1 MKRIVIAAG
10 VVVIGAFVAVYALF
24 FTPDSPK
31 KLTLSK
37 DTSQGT
43 SSAPAGDLAG
53 AWKVLSESEAG
64 YRVREKLARLPAQS
78 DAVGRTTG
86 LTGSLTV
93 EKSGNGLV
101 VQTAS
106 FEADLAG
113 LKSDEQRRDN
123 RIRTTGIET
132 DRFPK
137 ATFAL
142 ASPAQVPQDLMSGK
156 QVTVPV
162 TGDLTIHG
170 VTKRVTIPLAAAA
183 RGTAF
188 ELVGSYG
195 FPMSDFGITPPSI
208 QPFVSVEPN
217 ATLEFRL
224 VLGR

>member
-1 MKRIVIAAG
+1 MKRIVIAAA
-10 VVVIGAFVAVYALF
+10 VVVLGGFVAVYFVF

-37 DTSQGT
+37 ATT
-43 SSAPAGDLAG
+43 HAPAGELTG
-53 AWKVLSESEAG
+53 AWRVIAGSEAG
-64 YRVREKLARLPAQS
+64 YRVREKLAQLPAQS
-78 DAVGRTTG
+78 DAVGRTTAM
-86 LTGSLTV
+86 TGSLTV
-93 EKSGNGLV
+93 EQSGSGLR

-106 FEADLAG
+106 FEADLTG

-123 RIRTTGIET
+123 RIRTMGIET

-142 ASPAQVPQDLMSGK
+142 ASPAEVPQNLGTGN

-162 TGDLTIHG
+162 TGDLTLHG
-170 VTKRVTIPLAAAA
+170 VTKRVTIPLAVAA
-183 RGTAF
+183 RGTTF
-188 ELVGSYG
+188 EVVGSYA
-195 FPMSDFGITPPSI
+195 FPMSDFSITPPSV

>member
-1 MKRIVIAAG
+1 MKRIVLAAA
-10 VVVIGAFVAVYALF
+10 VVVLGAFVAAYVLF

-37 DTSQGT
+37 GT
-43 SSAPAGDLAG
+43 APAALGELTG
-53 AWKVLSESEAG
+53 AWQVITGSEAG
-64 YRVREKLARLPAQS
+64 YRVREKLAQLPAQS

-86 LTGSLTV
+86 MTGSLTV
-93 EKSGNGLV
+93 EQSGSGMR

-106 FEADLAG
+106 FEADLTG

-123 RIRTTGIET
+123 RIRTMGIET

-137 ATFAL
+137 ASFAL
-142 ASPAQVPQDLMSGK
+142 ASPAQVPQDLSSGK

-162 TGDLTIHG
+162 TGDLTLHG
-170 VTKRVTIPLAAAA
+170 VTKRVTIPLAVAA
-183 RGTAF
+183 RGSTF
-188 ELVGSYG
+188 EVVGSYA
-195 FPMSDFGITPPSI
+195 FPMSDFSITPPSV